1 MDVIHVPR
9 PPKKAINLD
18 RQANALIMAQ
28 VSHLQHAERRLPLKY
43 RTEIY
48 THAIQTE
55 GEAAE
60 YIREVTEAIH
70 KAHADATKRR
80 SRRGLEIAAAAEPQ
94 KRKRA
99 VKSKKDSGRLSKRNV
114 VRHAKTTKKSQR

>member
-1 MDVIHVPR
+1 MDVIDVPR
-9 PPKKAINLD
+9 PSRKAINLD
-18 RQANALIMAQ
+18 RPANALIMAQ

-70 KAHADATKRR
+70 EAHADATKRR
-80 SRRGLEIAAAAEPQ
+80 SRRGLEIAAAAERP
-94 KRKRA
+94 KRKR
-99 VKSKKDSGRLSKRNV
+99 VS
-114 VRHAKTTKKSQR
+114 TKKKKSSRPAKRKTKR

>member
-9 PPKKAINLD
+9 PPKKAINQD
-18 RQANALIMAQ
+18 RLANALIMAQ

-99 VKSKKDSGRLSKRNV
+99 VKSKKKSSRPSKRKVSRN
-114 VRHAKTTKKSQR
+114 AKTTKKSQR

>member
-9 PPKKAINLD
+9 PSKRAMNPD
-18 RQANALIMAQ
+18 RQANALLMAQ

-43 RTEIY
+43 RSEIY

-55 GEAAE
+55 REAAE

-70 KAHADATKRR
+70 EAHAEAAKRR
-80 SRRGLEIAAAAEPQ
+80 TRGSRGLAIAAAAEQP
-94 KRKRA
+94 KRK
-99 VKSKKDSGRLSKRNV
+99 KP
-114 VRHAKTTKKSQR
+114 TKKSTKPAKRKKKA

>member
-9 PPKKAINLD
+9 PPRKAINLD

-70 KAHADATKRR
+70 EAHADVAKRR
-80 SRRGLEIAAAAEPQ
+80 SRRGLEIAAGAARP
-94 KRKRA
+94 KRNSA
-99 VKSKKDSGRLSKRNV
+99 VKSKKKTSKP
-114 VRHAKTTKKSQR
+114 TKKKK

>member
-55 GEAAE
+55 GEAAACG
-60 YIREVTEAIH
+60 RVT
-70 KAHADATKRR
+70 TN
-80 SRRGLEIAAAAEPQ
+80 AET
-94 KRKRA
+94 
-99 VKSKKDSGRLSKRNV
+99 V
-114 VRHAKTTKKSQR
+114 VPFVSPFV

>member
-60 YIREVTEAIH
+60 YIREVTEAVH

-80 SRRGLEIAAAAEPQ
+80 SRRGLEIAAAVERP

-99 VKSKKDSGRLSKRNV
+99 VKSKKKSSRPSKRKVARN
-114 VRHAKTTKKSQR
+114 AKTTKKSQR